1 MPFNTRLLS
10 ACALAVASAGVAL
23 TAGSQRPVEI
33 PNRIRGAERVV
44 VAQVGRVDARY
55 QRNRFG
61 DELIVSRVLLQ
72 VRETIKGSL
81 ERAVSLELEGGTVGE
96 VTMRVSDLPEL
107 EPGERAVFFLDRG
120 QADLHLPHLRGQGI
134 LKLDDMDRVEGTSLT
149 LDMIRRM
156 AQTVDE

>member
-33 PNRIRGAERVV
+33 PDRIRGAERVV
-44 VAQVGRVDARY
+44 VAQVGHVESHF
-55 QRNRFG
+55 QRNHYG
-61 DELIVSRVLLQ
+61 DELIVSRVVLE
-72 VRETIKGSL
+72 VGETLKGSHAPTL
-81 ERAVSLELEGGTVGE
+81 TFSIEGGTVGE

-120 QADLHLPHLRGQGI
+120 EADLHVPHLRGQGI
-134 LKLDDMDRVEGTSLT
+134 LKLDDSDRVEGTSLT

-156 AQTVDE
+156 AQDE